1 MNAPVVKAGRREWL
15 GLIALVLPTLLVSMD
30 ISVFFFAL
38 PALTEDL
45 APSGTELLWIMDVY
59 GFLLAGLL
67 VTMGALGD
75 RIGRRK
81 LLLIG
86 AVLFGVAST
95 AAAYADDAAVLILAR
110 AAMGI
115 GGATLAPST
124 LALIRNMFHD
134 EKERTTAIGVWTAG
148 FAGGGVLGPII
159 GGLLLENFW
168 WGAVFLI
175 NIPVMV
181 LLLAVAPILLPEYRN
196 PDPGRFD
203 LLSSVLALASI
214 LSIIYGVKEIAGHG
228 AGIGAAAAIV
238 AGLLIGFLFV
248 RRQVGEHAMLDVR
261 LFRNPAFSASLGAN
275 TLVMFVMLGTALFM
289 SQYLQLVKGLEPFT
303 AALWS
308 LPAVVATMV
317 GVGIASSLVA
327 AVRPAYIVAAGLVL
341 AAVGFGVI
349 TQVEAGS
356 ALWLILTGSAVMSV
370 GVGMVSTLGTDL
382 VVTTAPPERAGA
394 ASALSETGNELG
406 GALGIAVLGS
416 IGAAVYRSQMDGLP
430 ATDGVPAQVADAA
443 GETLPGA
450 VAVLG
455 SLPGEAGAA
464 LLDNAFASF
473 THGLQAVAATGTV
486 ILLLAAVL
494 VGYLLRNVAPKNNG
508 ATENDESPVTDQ
520 SREADGQLRLVGS
533 ETRETLH
540 ADR

>member
-1 MNAPVVKAGRREWL
+1 MNAPAVKAGRRQWA
-15 GLIALVLPTLLVSMD
+15 GLVALVLPTLLVSMD

-38 PALTEDL
+38 PRLTEDL
-45 APSGTELLWIMDVY
+45 APSSTELLWIMDVY

-86 AVLFGVAST
+86 AVVFGVAST
-95 AAAYADDAAVLILAR
+95 AAAYADDAATLILAR
-110 AAMGI
+110 ALMGI

-148 FAGGGVLGPII
+148 FAGGGVLGPIV
-159 GGLLLENFW
+159 GGLLLEHFW

-181 LLLAVAPILLPEYRN
+181 LLLAVGPVLLPEYRN

-228 AGIGAAAAIV
+228 VEVGAAVAIV
-238 AGLLIGFLFV
+238 AGLGIGFLFV
-248 RRQVGEHAMLDVR
+248 RRQAGQRAMLDVR

-275 TLVMFVMLGTALFM
+275 TLIMFVMLGTALFM

-327 AVRPAYIVAAGLVL
+327 TVRPGHIVAVGLVL
-341 AAVGFGVI
+341 GAIGFGVI

-356 ALWLILTGSAVMSV
+356 ALVLILSGSAVMSV

-416 IGAAVYRSQMDGLP
+416 IGAAVYRSQMNSLP
-430 ATDGVPAQVADAA
+430 TTDGIPAPVSDAA

-450 VAVLG
+450 VAVAP
-455 SLPGEAGAA
+455 SLPGGAGTV
-464 LLDNAFASF
+464 LLDNAFAAF
-473 THGLQAVAATGTV
+473 THGLQAVAATGAV
-486 ILLLAAVL
+486 VLLLAAVV
-494 VGYLLRNVAPKNNG
+494 VGYLLRNVEPKNSGAAEQPATDPNAFRG
-508 ATENDESPVTDQ
+508 ADGESLATENVP
-520 SREADGQLRLVGS
+520 REPLIGNR
-533 ETRETLH
+533 
-540 ADR
+540 

>member
-1 MNAPVVKAGRREWL
+1 MNTPVVKAGRREWV
-15 GLIALVLPTLLVSMD
+15 GLVALVLPTLLVSMD

-38 PALTEDL
+38 PRLTEDL

-86 AVLFGVAST
+86 AVLFGAGST

-110 AAMGI
+110 AVMGA

-181 LLLAVAPILLPEYRN
+181 LLLAVGRVLLPEFRH
-196 PDPGRFD
+196 PSPGRFD

-214 LSIIYGVKEIAGHG
+214 LSIIYGVKKAAEHGVGIAE
-228 AGIGAAAAIV
+228 ASAIV
-238 AGLLIGFLFV
+238 AGVVIGFLFV

-303 AALWS
+303 AGLWS

-317 GVGIASSLVA
+317 GVGVASFLVA
-327 AVRPAYIVAAGLVL
+327 TVRPAYIVAAGLVL
-341 AAVGFGVI
+341 VSAGLGVI
-349 TQVEAGS
+349 TQAEADS
-356 ALWLILTGSAVMSV
+356 ALALILTGSAVMSV
-370 GVGMVSTLGTDL
+370 GVGKVSTLGTDL
-382 VVTTAPPERAGA
+382 VITTAPPERAGA

-416 IGAAVYRSQMDGLP
+416 IGAAFYRSQMDDLP
-430 ATDGVPAQVADAA
+430 ATSGVPQQIADAA

-450 VAVLG
+450 VAVAP
-455 SLPGEAGAA
+455 SLPGEAGAG
-464 LLDNAFASF
+464 LLDNAYAAF
-473 THGLQAVAATGTV
+473 THGLQAVAATGMVT
-486 ILLLAAVL
+486 LLVAAVV
-494 VGYLLRNVAPKNNG
+494 VGYLLRKVEPKTGGAADQPDATVAT
-508 ATENDESPVTDQ
+508 ATDPISPGVTDKEP
-520 SREADGQLRLVGS
+520 REPLD
-533 ETRETLH
+533 